1 MAGRIPAVIV
11 TGASRGLGRGIA
23 ERLAAEGLSV
33 VINYAR
39 NEAAA
44 RETAEACRKASRATG
59 QTFPVVQADVG
70 VREQREAL
78 VERSFSELGGIDA
91 LVSNAGIAPRV
102 RADILDA
109 GEESFEELIRTNLQ
123 GPYFL
128 TQALARRWLAPGASS
143 ALPGGFKVVFVTSMS
158 ADTAS
163 LNRGEYCISKAG
175 LSMARQLW
183 AARLAEAGIGVY
195 ELRPGI
201 MATDMTAGV
210 KAKYDALI
218 AAGTVPQK
226 RWGTAED
233 MGLAVASL
241 VRGDFPFSTGVV
253 IDVDGGFHLRRL

>member
-1 MAGRIPAVIV
+1 MAGRIAAVIV

-39 NEAAA
+39 NGSAA
-44 RETAEACRKASRATG
+44 RETAEACRRAARDRG
-59 QTFPVVQADVG
+59 QAFLPVQADVA

-78 VERSFSELGGIDA
+78 VERAFDELGGIDA
-91 LVSNAGIAPRV
+91 FVSNAGIAPRA

-109 GEESFEELIRTNLQ
+109 TEESFEELIRTNLQ

-128 TQALARRWLAPGASS
+128 TQAIARRWLAPGASS
-143 ALPGGFKVVFVTSMS
+143 ALASGFKIVFVSSMS

-163 LNRGEYCISKAG
+163 VNRGEYCISKAG

-195 ELRPGI
+195 EVRPGI

-210 KAKYDALI
+210 RAKYDALI
-218 AAGTVPQK
+218 ASGVVPQK

-241 VRGDFPFSTGVV
+241 VRGDFPFSTGAV
-253 IDVDGGFHLRRL
+253 IDVDGGFHVRRL